1 VFTAE
6 SAPEVSEPLG
16 VSVSAGDPLTDAL
29 VAKLRG
35 ALGVP
40 AAMNNDQFKEALQAQ
55 GFVKRTSAPP
65 QASASSLIAAA
76 AADDDDGYGV

>member
-1 VFTAE
+1 
-6 SAPEVSEPLG
+6 
-16 VSVSAGDPLTDAL
+16 
-29 VAKLRG
+29 
-35 ALGVP
+35 
-40 AAMNNDQFKEALQAQ
+40 MNNDQFKEALQAQ